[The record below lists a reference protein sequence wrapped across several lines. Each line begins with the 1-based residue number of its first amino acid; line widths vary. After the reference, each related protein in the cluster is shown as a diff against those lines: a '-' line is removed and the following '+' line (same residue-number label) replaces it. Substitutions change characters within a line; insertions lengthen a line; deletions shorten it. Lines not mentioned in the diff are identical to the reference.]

1 MDTAERKLIELY
13 KLLSL
18 ARIQRN
24 ENRSDDEIQNQI
36 RHLQNEIADLLNN
49 CAGDDIVNIVV
60 DPEECCPGT
69 PGPPGPQGPQGEP
82 GPEGPQ
88 GPQGETGAPGETGPQ
103 GPQGEPGV
111 AGAQGPAGPEGPQ
124 GPSGVAGPPG
134 PTGPQGPVGPQGPE
148 GGSPYQTILINRDY
162 TVVEYD
168 EYVGVQATGP
178 VKVTLLDDVPEG
190 THITVKLEMGPPIGN
205 RKVTIKTQGSSLI
218 DNSTSVVLQ
227 EPYEYITVLY
237 RGGNWWIIG

>member
-1 MDTAERKLIELY
+1 MDTAERKLVELY

-18 ARIQRN
+18 ARLQKN
-24 ENRSDDEIQNQI
+24 EGRSDEEIQTRI
-36 RHLQNEIADLLNN
+36 LELQNDISNLLNST
-49 CAGDDIVNIVV
+49 GDDIVNINV
-60 DPEECCPGT
+60 DPGECCPG
-69 PGPPGPQGPQGEP
+69 PP

-88 GPQGETGAPGETGPQ
+88 GPQGEPGEIGPM
-103 GPQGEPGV
+103 GPQGEPGHD
-111 AGAQGPAGPEGPQ
+111 GQPGPPGPEGPM
-124 GPSGVAGPPG
+124 
-134 PTGPQGPVGPQGPE
+134 GPQGPE

-168 EYVGVQATGP
+168 EYVGVQATEP
-178 VKVTLLDDVPEG
+178 VTITLLDETPEG

-205 RKVTIKTQGSSLI
+205 RKVTIKTEGSSLI